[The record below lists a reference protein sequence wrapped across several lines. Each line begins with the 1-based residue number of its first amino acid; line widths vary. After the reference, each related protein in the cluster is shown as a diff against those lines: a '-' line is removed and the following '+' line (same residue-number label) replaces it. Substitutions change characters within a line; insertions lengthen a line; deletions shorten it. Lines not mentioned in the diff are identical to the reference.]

1 MISREEVLT
10 WLTGWLAKNTDKQ
23 VGLSDVP
30 STTPTLPYVVVDL
43 LPSPT
48 PTGAWADP
56 ETDHELVL
64 QIKSVGASPEQA
76 MWMSDLVRSVLTER
90 DTNGTYLY
98 SAEGQQGFTVS
109 NRSTSSPGSIVKS
122 GDRLFEVPDTY
133 RIEVVQ

>member
-1 MISREEVLT
+1 MILREEVLT
-10 WLTGWLAKNTDKQ
+10 WLVEWLARYTDKEI
-23 VGLSDVP
+23 GLSDVP
-30 STTPTLPYVVVDL
+30 SATPMLPYAVVNL

-56 ETDHELVL
+56 ETDHEMVL
-64 QIKSVGASPEQA
+64 QITSVGASPVQA
-76 MWMSDLVRSVLTER
+76 AWMSDTVRYALTAR
-90 DTNGTYLY
+90 DENGVYVY
-98 SAEGQQGFTVS
+98 PMDEPKGFTIS